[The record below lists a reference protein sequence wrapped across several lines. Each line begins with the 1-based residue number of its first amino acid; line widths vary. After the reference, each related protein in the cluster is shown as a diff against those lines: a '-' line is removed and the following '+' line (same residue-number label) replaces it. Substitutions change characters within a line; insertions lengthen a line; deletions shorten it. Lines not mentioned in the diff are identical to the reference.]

1 MVGKKGCFANFMFY
15 FLMTYFSAAA
25 LVEWF
30 KLSLTFLRVL
40 YSVAVTQLG
49 YSQDVYRTV
58 VGERR
63 VGCIASAFA
72 TFGESLQIV
81 STQSKWHH

>member
-1 MVGKKGCFANFMFY
+1 MFY

-49 YSQDVYRTV
+49 ESQDVYMTV
-58 VGERR
+58 VGE
-63 VGCIASAFA
+63 GGGYIASAFA

-81 STQSKWHH
+81 STQNKWHH